1 MAEET
6 HVLQRLLNLLRRRT
20 RNWARRRHGVDSDP
34 MVLSGRRIYIV
45 PSRLGVAYA
54 LMLFAM
60 FLGSMNYANNLAL
73 GLTFLL
79 GSMGLVAMH
88 YCQRNLAG
96 VRIASAA
103 CEPVFAGQQASFR
116 IALEN
121 IAPLPRHELAISND
135 HGSAAPVRIE
145 AASRSVLEIKMPAP
159 RRGYLTL
166 DQFEILTRYPFGMF
180 RAWAYLNL
188 PVRCIVYPRPSE
200 RGVPPPPLE
209 TDTGG
214 PQDRARGDE
223 DFAGLRG
230 FHPGDS
236 PRHVAWKAYARGQG
250 LQVKVYA
257 GTAVTSHMF
266 DWHRLEGLDLEE
278 RLSQLCRWIEDAHSA
293 GHAFGLRLPDNEVPP
308 NIGPAHRERCLTAL
322 ALFKLDAAA

>member
-1 MAEET
+1 M
-6 HVLQRLLNLLRRRT
+6 LSGLLDRLRQRT
-20 RNWARRRHGVDSDP
+20 RKWARRRHGVDPDP
-34 MVLSGRRIYIV
+34 VILSGRRIYIV
-45 PSRLGVAYA
+45 PSRLGLAYA

-60 FLGSMNYANNLAL
+60 FLGAMNYANNLAL
-73 GLTFLL
+73 ALTFVLGSLGLT
-79 GSMGLVAMH
+79 AMH

-103 CEPVFAGQQASFR
+103 CEPVFAGQEASFR
-116 IALEN
+116 IAIDN
-121 IAPLPRHELAISND
+121 SAPLPRHELAIANE
-135 HGSAAPVRIE
+135 HGSAAPVRVE
-145 AASRSVLEIKMPAP
+145 PDGRSVLEIKMPAP
-159 RRGYLTL
+159 QRGYLEL
-166 DQFEILTRYPFGMF
+166 EQFEIVTRYPFGMF

-188 PVRCIVYPRPSE
+188 KVRCVVYPAPSE
-200 RGVPPPPLE
+200 RGTPPPPLE

-236 PRHVAWKAYARGQG
+236 PRHIAWKAYAREQG

-257 GTAVTSHMF
+257 GTAVTSHLF
-266 DWHRLEGLDLEE
+266 DWNRLDGLEAE
-278 RLSQLCRWIEDAHSA
+278 ARLSQLCRWIEDAHAA
-293 GHAFGLRLPDNEVPP
+293 GHAFGLRLPGTELPP

-322 ALFKLDAAA
+322 ALFGLEAA

>member
-1 MAEET
+1 
-6 HVLQRLLNLLRRRT
+6 VISGSLGWLRQRT
-20 RNWARRRHGVDSDP
+20 RKWARRRHGVDSDP
-34 MVLSGRRIYIV
+34 IVLSGRRIYIV
-45 PSRLGVAYA
+45 PSRLGLAYA

-60 FLGSMNYANNLAL
+60 FLGAMNYANNLAL
-73 GLTFLL
+73 GLTFML
-79 GSMGLVAMH
+79 GSLGLIAMH

-103 CEPVFAGQQASFR
+103 CEPVFAGQRASFR

-121 IAPLPRHELAISND
+121 AAPLARHELAIGND
-135 HGSAAPVRIE
+135 YGSAVPVRVE
-145 AASRSVLEIKMPAP
+145 PASRSVLEIQMPAP
-159 RRGYLTL
+159 QRGYLQL

-188 PVRCIVYPRPSE
+188 PVRCIVYPTPSA
-200 RGVPPPPLE
+200 RGVSPPPLE

-214 PQDRARGDE
+214 PQDHARGDE

-250 LQVKVYA
+250 LHVKVYA
-257 GTAVTSHMF
+257 GTAVTSHLF
-266 DWHRLEGLDLEE
+266 DWHRLDGLEVEE
-278 RLSQLCRWIEDAHSA
+278 RLSQLCRWIEDAHAA
-293 GHAFGLRLPDNEVPP
+293 GHAFGLRLPDLDVPP

-322 ALFKLDAAA
+322 ALFKVDNK